1 MNKKTPRNNVKYHR
15 ILNAAGKIFARDG
28 FHQATVSD
36 IAGQAGVADGTI
48 YLYFKNKDDIL
59 VQLFQYKMREV
70 FARFKKVVDG
80 TDSAVAKLTR
90 LIKYHLE
97 AFQADKDMAI
107 VYQAETRRYSRLV
120 DDQIREMAKTYFNLL
135 AEIIEQGQVE
145 GDLRKDLYLGLVKR
159 FFLGAVEEVIS
170 TWLMSEDSY
179 DLTTMADP
187 LADLVLRGIGTN
199 KKKELL

>member
-1 MNKKTPRNNVKYHR
+1 MAMTKKTPKNNDKYHR
-15 ILNAAGKIFARDG
+15 ILNAAGNIFARDG
-28 FHQATVSD
+28 FYQATISD

-80 TDSAVAKLTR
+80 TDSAIKKLTR
-90 LIKYHLE
+90 LIRYHLE

-120 DDQIREMAKTYFNLL
+120 DDQIREMAKNYFHLL

-170 TWLMSEDSY
+170 TWLMSDDSY
-179 DLTTMADP
+179 DLTTMAEP
-187 LADLVLRGIGTN
+187 LADLVLNGIGNHNN
-199 KKKELL
+199 KL